1 MKKYVIVD
9 IDGTVAIN
17 KIRQQN
23 ILEGLKTTK
32 VEEMPWEDLFDG
44 CENDSPIEPIVGLVK
59 KLSNHYQVV
68 FCTSRNI
75 AFRDRTRG
83 WIDRFTGLNLAPLL
97 MRKSPDD
104 HRSDTIVKPELLE
117 EAGITTENTAFIIED
132 KNSTVQAWRDLGFTV
147 LQPANNEY

>member
-9 IDGTVAIN
+9 IDGTIAIN

-32 VEEMPWEDLFDG
+32 IEEMPWNDLFGD
-44 CENDSPIEPIVGLVK
+44 CENDSPIEPLVGLVK
-59 KLSNHYQVV
+59 KLSDHYHII

-75 AFRDRTRG
+75 TFHDQTRD
-83 WIDRFTGLNLAPLL
+83 WINRFTGLKFAPLL
-97 MRKSPDD
+97 MRNSADD

-147 LQPANNEY
+147 LQPANNDY